1 MPHAENA
8 LYRMIDMGRWTYFA
22 ALLSSWGLLA
32 GVTGVILYD
41 PTNYAPASLAGGLR
55 WLAVLVSII
64 LGGGLV
70 VSGVR
75 IWQGSV
81 EHPRR
86 MRLPAL
92 VLVTIGA
99 VFAVGSIPVL
109 RPWEFAGLPRGLLT
123 WGVVVFFTIGGFC
136 VAAGLWC
143 YQRQRPRLSL
153 LFLAGITGVETLYPL
168 ADTRLLAGVN
178 TPVYVAFVLVFIGT
192 PVLGVFYIWP
202 TLLDP
207 EPVAES
213 GGT

>member
-1 MPHAENA
+1 MPRGENA
-8 LYRMIDMGRWTYFA
+8 SYGITCTNRRTYLA

-32 GVTGVILYD
+32 GVTGVVLHD

-55 WLAVLVSII
+55 WLAVLVSVI

-70 VSGVR
+70 LSGVR
-75 IWQGSV
+75 VRQGGL
-81 EHPRR
+81 EYARR

-92 VLVTIGA
+92 VLVAVGA
-99 VFAVGSIPVL
+99 VFAVGSVPVL

-123 WGVVVFFTIGGFC
+123 WGVVVFFAVGGFC

-143 YQRQRPRLSL
+143 YQRRQPRLPL
-153 LFLAGITGVETLYPL
+153 LLPAVITGVETLYPL
-168 ADTRLLAGVN
+168 VDTRLLVGAN
-178 TPVYVAFVLVFIGT
+178 TPVYVAFVLVFIG
-192 PVLGVFYIWP
+192 VLALGLFSVWHTF
-202 TLLDP
+202 LAP